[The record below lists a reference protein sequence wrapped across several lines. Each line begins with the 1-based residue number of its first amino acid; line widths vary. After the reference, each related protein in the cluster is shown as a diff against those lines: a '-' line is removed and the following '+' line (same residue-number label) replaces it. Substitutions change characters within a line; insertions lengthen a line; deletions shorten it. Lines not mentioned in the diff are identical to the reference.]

1 MIVGALNEE
10 WCAAVVRP
18 IEQTIA
24 GRYPF
29 APEARADVRL
39 DDIKHLL
46 HPETGSIAKFR
57 RDKLGAYV
65 DERANNIEV
74 RNNGSDAPLHIN
86 RGVVDLLDAAH
97 KLGLLL
103 HRDAEIGVDMD
114 ILMRCERTISKVIL
128 SVDEAE
134 HLYLCSNDPSR
145 KIHWPGKSADK
156 RRALLEVKG
165 DSGRN
170 DHKPYYDD
178 FALFRM
184 LEDGQP
190 RRRPGQDS
198 FAVVY
203 DFKRFNLGNLDMV
216 VTPAPTRGGDIFRG
230 FGPDQRFLAPFRA
243 AGFNAPPHTL
253 FAEVGFTCPP

>member
-1 MIVGALNEE
+1 M
-10 WCAAVVRP
+10 
-18 IEQTIA
+18 
-24 GRYPF
+24 
-29 APEARADVRL
+29 
-39 DDIKHLL
+39 
-46 HPETGSIAKFR
+46 S
-57 RDKLGAYV
+57 
-65 DERANNIEV
+65 
-74 RNNGSDAPLHIN
+74 
-86 RGVVDLLDAAH
+86 RGVVELLDAAH

-114 ILMRCERTISKVIL
+114 ILMRCERTIAKVIL

-184 LEDGQP
+184 LEDGHP

-216 VTPAPTRGGDIFRG
+216 VTPAPTRGGDIFHG

-243 AGFNAPPHTL
+243 AGFASPAAHALRRVRLRLPGPP
-253 FAEVGFTCPP
+253 

>member
-18 IEQTIA
+18 LEQTIA

-29 APEARADVRL
+29 APAARMDVRL

-103 HRDAEIGVDMD
+103 HRDGEIGVDMD
-114 ILMRCERTISKVIL
+114 IRMVCELTISKVIFT
-128 SVDEAE
+128 VDELE
-134 HLYLCSNDPSR
+134 HIYLCSNDPSR
-145 KIHWPGKSADK
+145 QIHWPGKAADK
-156 RRALLEVKG
+156 RRAILEAKG
-165 DSGRN
+165 DNGR
-170 DHKPYYDD
+170 DD
-178 FALFRM
+178 VKSSVGDFGLFRM

-203 DFKRFNLGNLDMV
+203 DFKRFNLGNLDMA
-216 VTPAPTRGGDIFRG
+216 VTPTRTRGGDVFHG
-230 FGPDQRFLAPFRA
+230 FGPDERFLAPFRA
-243 AGFNAPPHTL
+243 TGFVAPPHTL